1 MVSTRVGYDTIVWF
15 FHYRRTNTLA
25 TCHKNFILRNYMPK
39 VYIYG
44 DEWYPVYSAVDD
56 GNTVSNF
63 TFDVDQETLDR
74 WSEAAKIFSKA
85 QSEMSQLVWERER
98 YLELRYEEIRRRRKE
113 IEDEELYDPIT
124 GRLRGNVGI

>member
-1 MVSTRVGYDTIVWF
+1 
-15 FHYRRTNTLA
+15 
-25 TCHKNFILRNYMPK
+25 MPK